1 MGELDLAVTGDRGME
16 KLCVIKRVLPH
27 LLAADNVQRFRE
39 EAMVVVRLSHGN
51 LVGVLDAG
59 REEGQFYLAMDFVE
73 GKDLLAT
80 WNQCAARRVAFPVE
94 IAAYVIK
101 ELARG
106 LAYAHAYRDLHLVHR
121 DISPANVL
129 LSYSGE
135 VKLTDFGLATSKLK
149 EQRTAPGII
158 YGKLSYLAPEQ
169 ARGQP
174 LDGRTDLYAAG
185 ILLWEMLTG
194 QQLFP
199 TKPKPADP
207 PLSGVGGNSTL
218 EALERLKNP
227 VVVPP
232 SSLSG
237 RVPPMLDAIVMRA
250 LGVEP
255 EDRYQTGEDLR
266 ADLASFLAK
275 HAPETDAAT
284 LASFMSVL
292 WDEHIS
298 NERSDRDALMQEAST
313 LLRGDG
319 RRGGSLAGDVPRGA
333 EGVLMDSPR
342 PSGLSRRFGNAA
354 PASAQASIGS
364 DAQAASLA
372 FRHEETSGGGAS
384 GAHRP
389 SSGAGGA
396 VGDRAGGAPSGA
408 SGDEIGGVFSVPASG
423 RDSAPGSVAP
433 SNGDV
438 RERIPPRAGVHLGDT
453 MTGST
458 DGAAGDIAA
467 AKDGSA
473 QSASANSGN
482 DEDQRIGTTIGGRY
496 FLRRLCGEGAMGR
509 VYEGHHVE
517 IGRRVAIKV
526 LHSNFRNTPDVV
538 ERFRREARAA
548 SKIGHPNIVDVTDSG
563 TTPDG
568 AFFFVME
575 YLDGVDLEQLI
586 AREGPFPIERALLI
600 AAQVCRALVAAHT
613 AGIVHRDLKPANV
626 MLVRHRDEDDFVKV
640 LDFGISKQSELD
652 IDPRGK
658 HVGLTR
664 PDAAVGTPIYMAPE
678 QVAGLPTDG
687 RTDVYAVG
695 ELLFEMFTG
704 VAPCGGSD
712 VIAVFNKKANED
724 PAPVRTLRPEVPVAI
739 ERMLV
744 QAMSRRPADRHPTMA
759 ALKDQIMGCVATHG
773 RAGDL
778 RGDSLRADMAPPPS
792 MRPSQVAD
800 IGGTTKAR
808 PPWGSASLAIWITGA
823 GLVVGVGLAAVV
835 VLWQIDVSGPRYSS
849 VPRAGSTGSQAS
861 APRATTPAT
870 HASPLTPAA
879 PPPLVGP
886 ASSSRTMDTAVA
898 APAGSGPGPMAA
910 APPVTPDKARNQQDD
925 GARSR
930 SRAAAPSGRAGGTG
944 LAPHARSRPDRQ
956 VAVANSP
963 SPAAPITATT
973 TATSPATSPGSP
985 PPRPSSG
992 SSGRAAPRLNDALL
1006 RGRSAFAKGNFPAAV
1021 RFGRAALASGD
1032 AVDGHLLV
1040 ADAFYKMERYA
1051 DALAEYDLVLKLAP
1065 ASPHAR
1071 RGRELALRH
1080 VPP

>member
-80 WNQCAARRVAFPVE
+80 WNQCAARRVAFPIE

-158 YGKLSYLAPEQ
+158 YGKLAYLAPEQ

-199 TKPKPADP
+199 TKFPDPADSP
-207 PLSGVGGNSTL
+207 TGGNSTL

-227 VVVPP
+227 FVVPP

-255 EDRYQTGEDLR
+255 ESRYQTGEDLR
-266 ADLASFLAK
+266 IDLASFLAK

-284 LASFMSVL
+284 LASFMSML
-292 WDEHIS
+292 WDEQIAD
-298 NERSDRDALMQEAST
+298 ERNDRDALMKAASN
-313 LLRGDG
+313 LLRGNARAGAMASTGQSRGTDG
-319 RRGGSLAGDVPRGA
+319 AFLDG
-333 EGVLMDSPR
+333 PR
-342 PSGLSRRFGNAA
+342 PSGLSPGSRNAQ
-354 PASAQASIGS
+354 PAAARLGAQP
-364 DAQAASLA
+364 DAHTRGPAAFPA
-372 FRHEETSGGGAS
+372 VS
-384 GAHRP
+384 GAKTPGPRDLR
-389 SSGAGGA
+389 GKRA
-396 VGDRAGGAPSGA
+396 GDRLGEGFAERIGDLGGRPPRQESR
-408 SGDEIGGVFSVPASG
+408 GVFSGPASVTDSAAVPATPANG
-423 RDSAPGSVAP
+423 GSAGHISRRM
-433 SNGDV
+433 G
-438 RERIPPRAGVHLGDT
+438 IHLGDT
-453 MTGST
+453 MSGKTG
-458 DGAAGDIAA
+458 DALGEPAAGNDGRAEANAPDGIA
-467 AKDGSA
+467 
-473 QSASANSGN
+473 
-482 DEDQRIGTTIGGRY
+482 DEDQRVGTTIGGRY

-600 AAQVCRALVAAHT
+600 AAQVCRALVGAHT
-613 AGIVHRDLKPANV
+613 AGIIHRDLKPANV
-626 MLVRHRDEDDFVKV
+626 MLVRHRDQDDFVKV

-652 IDPRGK
+652 IDPKGK

-695 ELLFEMFTG
+695 ELLFEMLTG
-704 VAPCGGSD
+704 IAPCGGSD

-724 PAPVRTLRPEVPVAI
+724 PVPVRSLRPEVPGEI

-744 QAMSRRPADRHPTMA
+744 QAMSRRPDERQATMT
-759 ALKDQIMGCVATHG
+759 ALKDEIMGCVARHA
-773 RAGDL
+773 RAAALPD
-778 RGDSLRADMAPPPS
+778 DSLRTEMAAFQPPTSNATNTAPGTKT
-792 MRPSQVAD
+792 RPF
-800 IGGTTKAR
+800 GGA
-808 PPWGSASLAIWITGA
+808 ASRAIWITGA
-823 GLVVGVGLAAVV
+823 GLIVGVGLAAVV
-835 VLWQIDVSGPRYSS
+835 VLWRIDLNGP
-849 VPRAGSTGSQAS
+849 
-861 APRATTPAT
+861 
-870 HASPLTPAA
+870 HASPQPASGLPASVSPPKLATTGSVPGASGPPAA
-879 PPPLVGP
+879 SAS
-886 ASSSRTMDTAVA
+886 ASSSRTPGSSALSPTAPVA
-898 APAGSGPGPMAA
+898 ARPGAIATAALLTIPASENVPNGP
-910 APPVTPDKARNQQDD
+910 QDD
-925 GARSR
+925 VASSR
-930 SRAAAPSGRAGGTG
+930 ARAAAPSGRASGNRSV
-944 LAPHARSRPDRQ
+944 PHARARSERV
-956 VAVANSP
+956 VAADLGVPPTTPPQSI
-963 SPAAPITATT
+963 APQAQPE
-973 TATSPATSPGSP
+973 S
-985 PPRPSSG
+985 SSG
-992 SSGRAAPRLNDALL
+992 SAGRTAPRPNDALA
-1006 RGRSAFAKGNFPAAV
+1006 RGRVAFAKGNFPAAV
-1021 RFGRAALASGD
+1021 RLGRGALASGD
-1032 AVDGHLLV
+1032 ALGGHLLV
-1040 ADAFYKMERYA
+1040 GDAFYKMERYA
-1051 DALAEYDLVLKLAP
+1051 DALAEYDSALKLAP
-1065 ASPHAR
+1065 ASSHAR
-1071 RGRELALRH
+1071 RGRELALRRAA
-1080 VPP
+1080 P